1 MRDTRLEIFE
11 ELADHTDSLEEVLAR
26 MCEMVRGLQWSIS
39 EQERLDAACRL
50 VDFVDQVE
58 PLLGNNEQRV
68 AAVQE

>member
-26 MCEMVRGLQWSIS
+26 MCEMVRGLQWSIN

-58 PLLGNNEQRV
+58 PLLGINKQRV
-68 AAVQE
+68 APEQE